1 MEETAINDSHVLVVD
16 DDPMI
21 RHLIGTI
28 LERYQI
34 KSDFAVNGY
43 SALEKWKSVRY
54 QAIMMDINMP
64 VMDGFE
70 VVKQIRKKEKETNRP
85 YTPVIAVTSVAS
97 RNDSM
102 KTAGFDHYIKK
113 PFSIPQF
120 AEVINLFL
128 NQPSP

>member
-34 KSDFAVNGY
+34 KSDFAENGH
-43 SALEKWKSVRY
+43 SALKKWKSVRY

>member
-1 MEETAINDSHVLVVD
+1 MEKTAIHDSHVLVVD

-21 RHLIGTI
+21 RHLIGRI

-43 SALEKWKSVRY
+43 SALKKWKSVRY

-85 YTPVIAVTSVAS
+85 YTPVIAVTSIAS

-102 KTAGFDHYIKK
+102 KTAGFDHYLKK

-120 AEVINLFL
+120 AEVINLFI

>member
-1 MEETAINDSHVLVVD
+1 MEKTAIKDSHVLVVD
-16 DDPMI
+16 DDPML
-21 RHLIGTI
+21 RQLIGRI
-28 LERYQI
+28 LERHQI

-43 SALEKWKSVRY
+43 SALKKWKSVRY
-54 QAIMMDINMP
+54 QAIMMDIDMP

-70 VVKQIRKKEKETNRP
+70 TVKQIRKEEKETNRP
-85 YTPVIAVTSVAS
+85 YTPVIAVTSVVS
-97 RNDSM
+97 RNDLM

-120 AEVINLFL
+120 AEVINRFL

>member
-1 MEETAINDSHVLVVD
+1 MAETAINDSRVLVVD

-43 SALEKWKSVRY
+43 SALKKWKSVRY

-97 RNDSM
+97 RDDSM
-102 KTAGFDHYIKK
+102 KTAGFDHYLKK

-120 AEVINLFL
+120 AEVINLFI